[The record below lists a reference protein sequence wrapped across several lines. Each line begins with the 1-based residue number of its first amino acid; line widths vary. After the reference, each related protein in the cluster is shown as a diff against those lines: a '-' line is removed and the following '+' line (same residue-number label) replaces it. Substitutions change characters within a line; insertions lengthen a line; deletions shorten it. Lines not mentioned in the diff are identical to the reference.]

1 MGPIIRAITFDSP
14 CRRHLANV
22 SVDISTRR
30 TQAATHG
37 QTRHSRRPRWWPTT
51 NQMLTMRPNK
61 QKWQDDGPVAI
72 CRLLD
77 PAAGRNDDN
86 CFIDRHLPVEW
97 GEEAVHRFVFKANE
111 QSLVSPPVIDSR
123 VLLKQTSGGATG
135 CSSLER
141 PFKGNWLCGRW
152 VMSLNVAIGWSV
164 IRRILQVSTSTFERL
179 NTLAEHDLFNLPL
192 HLTLNHLNSQ
202 IVVKSLNLNIQLM
215 IIIQVAADQFE
226 KKNVERAHFSA
237 SHAT

>member
-1 MGPIIRAITFDSP
+1 M
-14 CRRHLANV
+14 N
-22 SVDISTRR
+22 
-30 TQAATHG
+30 
-37 QTRHSRRPRWWPTT
+37 
-51 NQMLTMRPNK
+51 
-61 QKWQDDGPVAI
+61 
-72 CRLLD
+72 
-77 PAAGRNDDN
+77 
-86 CFIDRHLPVEW
+86 
-97 GEEAVHRFVFKANE
+97 VFKANE

-164 IRRILQVSTSTFERL
+164 IRRILQVSSSTFERL

-215 IIIQVAADQFE
+215 IIIQVAADQFL
-226 KKNVERAHFSA
+226 KKKLRGRIFRPPTPPSVCRRHKKSRPA
-237 SHAT
+237 SGAAKEEPPASVALAFTAG